1 MAALTALDFFGP
13 YENVYHDINV
23 TFNCMIEYLYSYI
36 LYTTLYRLACLF
48 PLLPKY

>member
-23 TFNCMIEYLYSYI
+23 TFNNCMIEYI
-36 LYTTLYRLACLF
+36 
-48 PLLPKY
+48 